1 VLAHLPPIPGMCLR
15 GPAGAAHFRGSHSV
29 MHGLRLA
36 TAIALLQSVWCFP
49 VHGTREDD
57 WPGSSSSASRAFI
70 LVPLHTCFIL

>member
-1 VLAHLPPIPGMCLR
+1 MLAHLSPRPGMHLC
-15 GPAGAAHFRGSHSV
+15 GSSSAVHFRQGHPV

-36 TAIALLQSVWCFP
+36 TAIVLLQSVWCFP

-57 WPGSSSSASRAFI
+57 WPGSSSSTSRAFI